1 MKERAYIRRKDH
13 TKHKKGGQE
22 EDRGQL
28 PALLL
33 LQVFPALLLL
43 WRRSHRAR
51 LCAGGLMMGLS
62 AADATRDEGRG
73 RKPRRQVFL
82 VTRRGL
88 VRCSAIPYTF
98 VLVRAQLSVRVK
110 EEPASEGGVGSE
122 LCLVLSSCGSSFSRA
137 LGDATKWDGR
147 CTSLAAANWLLRY
160 NCSRVR

>member
-33 LQVFPALLLL
+33 LQVFPQAAVAVATQSPCPSLCGGANDGLECSGRNS
-43 WRRSHRAR
+43 RR
-51 LCAGGLMMGLS
+51 
-62 AADATRDEGRG
+62 GRG

-137 LGDATKWDGR
+137 LGDATKHERMATLENKNWDHDLKAG
-147 CTSLAAANWLLRY
+147 A
-160 NCSRVR
+160 